1 MLENK
6 DIEKIIDANKQVFAT
21 KEDLA
26 VFTETLRKDSSN
38 LLTSVDAYA
47 KRADDYFQEMVML
60 AHKIDRH
67 EKWIQQLAE
76 KLNIKLQY

>member
-1 MLENK
+1 MLEDK
-6 DIEKIIDANKQVFAT
+6 DIERIIDANKHVFAT

-26 VFTETLRKDSSN
+26 VFTDTLREDFSN
-38 LLTSVDAYA
+38 LLSSVDAYA

-67 EKWIQQLAE
+67 EKWIQQLAD
-76 KLNIKLQY
+76 KLDVKLEY